1 MERNLNYHTSK
12 NTGKMTLHAD
22 AAAGALTSTTLA
34 CYLHKADI
42 NEQCKEKGK
51 GTIGL
56 TALALA
62 AKNGH
67 IEVVRLLLDHG
78 AQVDAASSQNRTPLW
93 IVTTQGHGPHRAE
106 IVELLLRRGANARSS
121 HPELD
126 GGSKPLENELLNLKD
141 PEVIQLLV
149 EAKGTTARSEKLAAA
164 ASNSEID
171 DAMISTTKRRK
182 LRAASVNLVTAF
194 LIFVLTVIDN
204 AAITRMVLK
213 IFATTQKSDINPKPA
228 EEQQS
233 RFRSTGGNLGVV
245 GLD

>member
-1 MERNLNYHTSK
+1 
-12 NTGKMTLHAD
+12 MTLHAD
-22 AAAGALTSTTLA
+22 AAAGVLTSRTLA
-34 CYLHKADI
+34 SYLSKTDI
-42 NEQCKEKGK
+42 NAQCKEKGK

-67 IEVVRLLLDHG
+67 VEVVRLLLNHG
-78 AQVDAASSQNRTPLW
+78 AHADATSQNRTPLW
-93 IVTTQGHGPHRAE
+93 IVTTQGQGPHRAE
-106 IVELLLRRGANARSS
+106 IVELLLQHGANARFS

-141 PEVIQLLV
+141 PDVIQLLV

-171 DAMISTTKRRK
+171 DAMTSTTKRRK
-182 LRAASVNLVTAF
+182 LRVASVNLATAF

-213 IFATTQKSDINPKPA
+213 ILATTQESDINPKPA
-228 EEQQS
+228 EVQQL
-233 RFRSTGGNLGVV
+233 RSSSTEGNLGLV
-245 GLD
+245 GID

>member
-1 MERNLNYHTSK
+1 
-12 NTGKMTLHAD
+12 MTLHAD
-22 AAAGALTSTTLA
+22 AAAGVLTSTTLA
-34 CYLHKADI
+34 SYLHKTDI
-42 NEQCKEKGK
+42 NEQCKEKGR

-67 IEVVRLLLDHG
+67 VEVVRLLLNHS
-78 AQVDAASSQNRTPLW
+78 AQVDAVSSQNRTPLW

-106 IVELLLRRGANARSS
+106 IVELLLRRGANARFS

-141 PEVIQLLV
+141 PDVIQLLV

-164 ASNSEID
+164 ASNSEIN

-182 LRAASVNLVTAF
+182 LRAASVNLATAF

-213 IFATTQKSDINPKPA
+213 IFATTQKSEINPSPA
-228 EEQQS
+228 EEQHS
-233 RFRSTGGNLGVV
+233 SSSSIGRNLGVV